1 MTDITVFTYPV
12 LPENLSWDLSNP
24 EVPYVEGGT
33 LDITQFNVAQH
44 FANGFI
50 PSGTILGQITASG
63 KLGPFLTGAT
73 DGRQTA
79 VGILRASV
87 QVVQPVNGVLK
98 TTIGVAVLKSFGVV
112 SIAKLP
118 LTSAGAPLG
127 GFYIAAVAATLTRIH
142 FAA

>member
-1 MTDITVFTYPV
+1 MTDITVFSYPI

-33 LDITQFNVAQH
+33 LDVSLFNAGQH
-44 FANGFI
+44 YANGYI
-50 PSGTILGQITASG
+50 PSGTILGQVTVGG
-63 KLGPFLTGAT
+63 KLGPFLAGAA

-87 QVVQPVNGVLK
+87 QVIQPVNGALK
-98 TTIGVAVLKSFGVV
+98 TVIGVAVLKSFGVV

-118 LTSAGAPLG
+118 LTATGAPLG
-127 GFYIAAVAATLTRIH
+127 GFYAAAVATTLTRIH